1 MVELHWRAFR
11 DEIDRWRHAGR
22 DVEFWW
28 RDDDACRPD
37 PVLSRLC
44 ALSGSS
50 GVPLALAAI
59 PAEAE
64 KAAFD
69 GMPASVTVIQ
79 HGADH
84 RNRARATQKK
94 TEFPPEE
101 AVAVAL
107 RRLASGR
114 ERLQAAAGG
123 AMAPVLAPPWNR
135 VHPALAASLG
145 AAGYW
150 GLSTYGARKLVPRE
164 WGLVQVNTHVDIID
178 WKGTRGF
185 VGEVSALGQAT
196 RHLVAR
202 REGAADAGEPVGW
215 LTHHAVHDEAAWA
228 FLAKL
233 FEMTQ
238 AIPGVRWRTVQEL
251 FGKRK

>member
-1 MVELHWRAFR
+1 MVEAHWRSFR
-11 DEIDRWRHAGR
+11 DEIDRWRQAGR
-22 DVEFWW
+22 EIDFWW

-37 PVLSRLC
+37 PLLSRLC
-44 ALSGSS
+44 VLSGSS

-59 PAEAE
+59 PADAE

-69 GMPASVTVIQ
+69 ALPASVTVIQ

-84 RNRARATQKK
+84 RNRATAAQKK

-101 AVAVAL
+101 VVAAAVQ
-107 RRLASGR
+107 RLAAGR
-114 ERLQAAAGG
+114 ARLQAAVGD
-123 AMAPVLAPPWNR
+123 AMVPVLAPPWNR

-150 GLSTYGARKLVPRE
+150 GLSTYGARKPVPVE

-185 VGEVSALGQAT
+185 VGEGSALGQAT
-196 RHLVAR
+196 RHLAAR
-202 REGAADAGEPVGW
+202 REGAADAVEPTGW
-215 LTHHAVHDEAAWA
+215 LTHHAVHDEAAWS
-228 FLAKL
+228 FLEKL
-233 FEMTQ
+233 FEVTR
-238 AIPGVRWRTVQEL
+238 AIPGVRWRTVREL
-251 FGKRK
+251 FENRK

>member
-1 MVELHWRAFR
+1 M
-11 DEIDRWRHAGR
+11 
-22 DVEFWW
+22 
-28 RDDDACRPD
+28 
-37 PVLSRLC
+37 
-44 ALSGSS
+44 
-50 GVPLALAAI
+50 
-59 PAEAE
+59 
-64 KAAFD
+64 
-69 GMPASVTVIQ
+69 
-79 HGADH
+79 
-84 RNRARATQKK
+84 
-94 TEFPPEE
+94 
-101 AVAVAL
+101 
-107 RRLASGR
+107 
-114 ERLQAAAGG
+114 
-123 AMAPVLAPPWNR
+123 
-135 VHPALAASLG
+135 
-145 AAGYW
+145 
-150 GLSTYGARKLVPRE
+150 PRE

>member
-84 RNRARATQKK
+84 RN
-94 TEFPPEE
+94 
-101 AVAVAL
+101 
-107 RRLASGR
+107 
-114 ERLQAAAGG
+114 G
-123 AMAPVLAPPWNR
+123 A
-135 VHPALAASLG
+135 H
-145 AAGYW
+145 
-150 GLSTYGARKLVPRE
+150 E
-164 WGLVQVNTHVDIID
+164 HD
-178 WKGTRGF
+178 
-185 VGEVSALGQAT
+185 
-196 RHLVAR
+196 
-202 REGAADAGEPVGW
+202 ADC
-215 LTHHAVHDEAAWA
+215 
-228 FLAKL
+228 
-233 FEMTQ
+233 
-238 AIPGVRWRTVQEL
+238 
-251 FGKRK
+251 